1 MSRGLAKP
9 VTSCPAIFTEW
20 QSPTPQHF
28 GRRAPHSMQAECAHL
43 SSSALRTSQRRAGS
57 AVRVSRAKHAALRRV
72 RPTSLYAGSMSL
84 YAGSMSVR
92 DGSVSLFADGERKP
106 PPRPTQVRVRALCA
120 QRTARGRVSF
130 TLPRRVASASC
141 LAASTRA
148 HPILRIGVLCGSRF
162 EGGTRTSAHVS
173 AHPSFVLR
181 DIRRALRG
189 RHSSVS
195 AQPCRGVRGAKNVL
209 RARDRH
215 PPPRSQRL
223 RRRRFAPPT
232 KFGSSLSPLSH
243 SFAPSGME
251 RGIRSDPVKK

>member
-1 MSRGLAKP
+1 MTAAFHCLL
-9 VTSCPAIFTEW
+9 TE
-20 QSPTPQHF
+20 
-28 GRRAPHSMQAECAHL
+28 
-43 SSSALRTSQRRAGS
+43 
-57 AVRVSRAKHAALRRV
+57 
-72 RPTSLYAGSMSL
+72 
-84 YAGSMSVR
+84 
-92 DGSVSLFADGERKP
+92 SVSLRPA
-106 PPRPTQVRVRALCA
+106 PPRCACVRCARNGRPADVSALPCQDVLRAHHALLP
-120 QRTARGRVSF
+120 ARARIPS
-130 TLPRRVASASC
+130 SASVC
-141 LAASTRA
+141 CAR
-148 HPILRIGVLCGSRF
+148 GSRF